1 MKVVLRNE
9 NGIERI
15 LYEPYELNKD
25 KYELKKEDTSL
36 FTIIIRTWFILL
48 VVLKGIIII
57 SNYSTFHSYIN
68 EFVGIY

>member
-1 MKVVLRNE
+1 MDAKVSSMKVILRNE

-36 FTIIIRTWFILL
+36 FTIIIRAWFIL
-48 VVLKGIIII
+48 
-57 SNYSTFHSYIN
+57 
-68 EFVGIY
+68 